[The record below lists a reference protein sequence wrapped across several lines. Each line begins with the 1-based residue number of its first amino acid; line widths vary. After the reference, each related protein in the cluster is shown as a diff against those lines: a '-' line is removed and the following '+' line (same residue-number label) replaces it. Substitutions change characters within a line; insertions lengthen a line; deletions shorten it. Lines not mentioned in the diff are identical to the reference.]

1 MATVDQAMPQRM
13 TRKMA
18 PRRGWSV
25 GQVGL
30 HLTILSLL
38 LLSLIPTYLMLL
50 LSFKNGLQYRWERWS
65 LSLPLR
71 GSNYTAS
78 WQVIDAFMWNTLLV
92 AVVGLVGV
100 LLLSLIGGYVFA
112 RMRFPLREPL
122 YYAII
127 SLLMV
132 PWVLSFIPAYMLYN
146 DLGLLNSRWALII
159 PNIAGGPIFGIFL
172 LRAFIT
178 GIPEELFE
186 SARCDGAGVWSLIWH
201 ITLPLSLPGLA
212 TLAVLN
218 FIESWNSFLWPLVTI
233 SDASLQV
240 ISVGLYKLSRITNDG
255 VDFGTGGPLFAG
267 YVLASLPLVILFFI
281 LGKFYVEGLME
292 SGIKV

>member
-1 MATVDQAMPQRM
+1 MNQTI
-13 TRKMA
+13 TR
-18 PRRGWSV
+18 RRPGQLA
-25 GQVGL
+25 QVGL
-30 HLTILSLL
+30 HLTILILL
-38 LLSLIPTYLMLL
+38 LLSLIPTFLMLL

-65 LSLPLR
+65 ISLPLR
-71 GSNYTAS
+71 ASNYGAS
-78 WQVIDAFMWNTLLV
+78 WQLIDAFMWNTLLV
-92 AVVGLVGV
+92 AVVGLAGV

-132 PWVLSFIPAYMLYN
+132 PWVLSFIPAFMLYN
-146 DLGLLNSRWALII
+146 DLGLLNSRWVLII
-159 PNIAGGPIFGIFL
+159 PNLAGGPIFGIFL
-172 LRAFIT
+172 MRTFIT

-186 SARCDGAGVWSLIWH
+186 AARCDGAGAWSLIRH
-201 ITLPLSLPGLA
+201 IALPLSLPGLA

-218 FIESWNSFLWPLVTI
+218 FIGTWNSFLWPLVTI

-240 ISVGLYKLSRITNDG
+240 ISVGLYKLSRTANEG
-255 VDFGTGGPLFAG
+255 VNFEAGGPLYAG
-267 YVLASLPLVILFFI
+267 YVLASIPLVILFFA
-281 LGKFYVEGLME
+281 LGKFYVEGLVE

>member
-1 MATVDQAMPQRM
+1 MAQSSSHPPKRTPGKRSLAFYLSQ
-13 TRKMA
+13 T
-18 PRRGWSV
+18 
-25 GQVGL
+25 GL
-30 HLTILSLL
+30 HITIIILL
-38 LLSLIPTYLMLL
+38 VLSLIPTFLMIM
-50 LSFKNGLQYRWERWS
+50 LSFKNGLQYRWERWNIS
-65 LSLPLR
+65 FPLR

-78 WQVIDAFMWNTLLV
+78 WEVIDAYMLNTLFV
-92 AVVGLVGV
+92 AIVGLVGV

-112 RMRFPLREPL
+112 RMRFPFREPL

-146 DLGLLNSRWALII
+146 NLGLLNTLWVLII

-172 LRAFIT
+172 MRAFIT

-186 SARCDGAGVWSLIWH
+186 AARCDGAGVWSLIWH

-218 FIESWNSFLWPLVTI
+218 FIDSWNSFLWPLVTI
-233 SDASLQV
+233 SDANLQV
-240 ISVGLYKLSRITNDG
+240 ISVGLYKLSRVTNDG
-255 VDFGTGGPLFAG
+255 VDFGAGGPLYAG
-267 YVLASLPLVILFFI
+267 YVLASIPLVILFFV

>member
-1 MATVDQAMPQRM
+1 MNQTI
-13 TRKMA
+13 TR
-18 PRRGWSV
+18 RRPWQLA
-25 GQVGL
+25 QVGL
-30 HLTILSLL
+30 HLTILILL
-38 LLSLIPTYLMLL
+38 LLSLIPTFLMLL

-65 LSLPLR
+65 ISLPLR
-71 GSNYTAS
+71 ASNYGAS
-78 WQVIDAFMWNTLLV
+78 WQLIDAFMWNTLLV
-92 AVVGLVGV
+92 AVVGLAGV

-132 PWVLSFIPAYMLYN
+132 PWVLSFIPAFMLYN
-146 DLGLLNSRWALII
+146 DLGLLNSRWVLII
-159 PNIAGGPIFGIFL
+159 PNLAGGPIFGIFL
-172 LRAFIT
+172 MRTFIT

-186 SARCDGAGVWSLIWH
+186 AARCDGAGAWSLIRH
-201 ITLPLSLPGLA
+201 IALPLSLPGLA

-218 FIESWNSFLWPLVTI
+218 FIGTWNSFLWPLVTI

-240 ISVGLYKLSRITNDG
+240 ISVGLYKLSRTANEG
-255 VDFGTGGPLFAG
+255 VNFEAGGPLYAG
-267 YVLASLPLVILFFI
+267 YVLASIPLVILFFA
-281 LGKFYVEGLME
+281 LGKFYVEGLVE

>member
-1 MATVDQAMPQRM
+1 MAMVDRAIAQRM

-18 PRRGWSV
+18 PRQGWAV

-30 HLTILSLL
+30 HLTIVILL

-92 AVVGLVGV
+92 AVVGLAGV

-255 VDFGTGGPLFAG
+255 VDFGAGGPLFAG